1 MTTPLEL
8 IKQARERATTD
19 SPSHALINQLTDA
32 LETALATLSETERL
46 RLAVVHRLLDT
57 EATLAAIKEGKQ
69 STFDYWQACTR
80 NAEAERD
87 AALAVIEQAN
97 DVGGGNTWKD
107 DLDRTRHILAQSPA
121 SALANVKADTLRD
134 AANKHFKES
143 VAQGLGDPTA
153 VAEWLRAE
161 ADKIEKEAAL

>member
-1 MTTPLEL
+1 MTDTMQL
-8 IKQARERATTD
+8 IAQAR
-19 SPSHALINQLTDA
+19 
-32 LETALATLSETERL
+32 
-46 RLAVVHRLLDT
+46 
-57 EATLAAIKEGKQ
+57 K
-69 STFDYWQACTR
+69 
-80 NAEAERD
+80 AEAERD

-121 SALANVKADTLRD
+121 SALAHVKADTLRD
-134 AANKHFKES
+134 AASKHFKES

-161 ADKIEKEAAL
+161 AARIEKEAAL